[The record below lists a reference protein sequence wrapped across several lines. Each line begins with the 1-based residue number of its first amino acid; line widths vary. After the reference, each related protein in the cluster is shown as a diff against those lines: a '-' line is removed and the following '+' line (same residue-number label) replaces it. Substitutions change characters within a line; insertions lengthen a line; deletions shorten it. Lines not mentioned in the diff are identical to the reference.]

1 MMPRRTLHLSILLRS
16 TALVLAGA
24 TNAAA
29 QTLASD
35 IRQDWQRMQQLMLGM
50 ADAMPEDRFDY
61 ASTPE
66 QRTFGEQV
74 LHVAG
79 GNVLL
84 MGFLGAEADRPAIDP
99 RNTRTFGYAATTKAD
114 ILAALSDSFD
124 YGTAALEE
132 FDDDALLARVDGP
145 PFLPQSTRL
154 RLVYF
159 VIGHAWD
166 IYGQMAVYLRL
177 NEVVPPASRGGV

>member
-1 MMPRRTLHLSILLRS
+1 MTFRRIVPVVLLPVV
-16 TALVLAGA
+16 LVLAGA
-24 TNAAA
+24 TGAAA

-35 IRQDWQRMQQLMLGM
+35 LRQDWQVMRQLMMGM
-50 ADAMPEDRFDY
+50 ADAMPEDGFGY

-66 QRTFGEQV
+66 QRTFGEQA

-79 GNVLL
+79 GNTFLL
-84 MGFLGAEADRPAIDP
+84 GFLGAEAERPAIDP
-99 RNTRTFGYAATTKAD
+99 RNTRTFGYTAASKAD
-114 ILAALSDSFD
+114 VLAALGESFD
-124 YGTAALEE
+124 YGAAALDE

-145 PFLPQSTRL
+145 PFLAQTTRL

-159 VIGHAWD
+159 VVGHIWD

-177 NEVVPPASRGGV
+177 NGVVPPASRGGI

>member
-1 MMPRRTLHLSILLRS
+1 MPLRRIILLS
-16 TALVLAGA
+16 TVLALGGA
-24 TNAAA
+24 TTATA

-35 IRQDWQRMQQLMLGM
+35 VQQDWQVMKQIMLGI
-50 ADAMPEDRFDY
+50 ADAMPEDGFDY

-66 QRTFGEQV
+66 QRTFGEQI

-79 GNVLL
+79 GNVFL

-99 RNTRTFGYAATTKAD
+99 RNTRTFGHAATSKAE
-114 ILAALSDSFD
+114 ILEALSDSFD
-124 YGTAALEE
+124 YGTAALDE
-132 FDDDALLARVDGP
+132 FDDEALVARVDGP
-145 PFLPQSTRL
+145 PFLAQTTRL
-154 RLVYF
+154 RLAYF

-177 NEVVPPASRGGV
+177 NGIVPPASRGGV

>member
-1 MMPRRTLHLSILLRS
+1 MTTRRTLLLS
-16 TALVLAGA
+16 TVLVLAGA
-24 TNAAA
+24 TGAAA

-35 IRQDWQRMQQLMLGM
+35 LQQDWQRMKQIMMGI
-50 ADAMPEDRFDY
+50 ADAMPENGFDY

-66 QRTFGEQV
+66 QRTFGEQI

-79 GNVLL
+79 GNVML
-84 MGFLGAEADRPAIDP
+84 MGFLGAAADGPTID
-99 RNTRTFGYAATTKAD
+99 RTNTRTFGYAATSKAD
-114 ILAALSDSFD
+114 VLQALADSYD
-124 YGTAALEE
+124 YGAAALEE
-132 FDDDALLARVDGP
+132 FDDDALVARVQGP
-145 PFLPQSTRL
+145 PFLRQPSRL

-177 NEVVPPASRGGV
+177 NGVVPPASRGGV